1 MMPLRVLIVD
11 DEAPARR
18 RLAQLLGDIVDQLP
32 TVITG
37 EAKDG
42 QQALEWLAEN
52 QVDVALVD
60 INMPR
65 VDGLQLALH
74 LMRQPMS
81 PAVIFVTAYDQYAVK
96 AFDLSATDYLLKP
109 VKAER
114 LLTALGKV
122 RVDPARGVT
131 AARAALAQLAPQG
144 RHALRCLERGRVVL
158 IPIEDVIYLRAELK
172 YVTVRTAAGEHLL
185 EESLTQL
192 ETEFSDRFV
201 RAHRNC
207 LVARAALAGY
217 EKEES
222 GREGEGAWL
231 LVLRG
236 LDERIPV
243 SRRQWPTVKGL
254 FKA

>member
-1 MMPLRVLIVD
+1 MSLRVLIVD

-18 RLAQLLGDIVDQLP
+18 RLSQLLEDIALDLP
-32 TVITG
+32 TTVVA

-52 QVDVALVD
+52 EADVALVD
-60 INMPR
+60 IRMPR

-74 LMRQPMS
+74 LMQQPQA

-96 AFDLSATDYLLKP
+96 AFDLAATDYLLKP

-114 LLTALGKV
+114 LRMALA
-122 RVDPARGVT
+122 RVQTNPVQALSS
-131 AARAALAQLAPQG
+131 ARAALDQLAPHG
-144 RHALRCLERGRVVL
+144 RSALRCLERGRVVL
-158 IPIEDVIYLRAELK
+158 IPIVDVIYLRAELK

-192 ETEFSDRFV
+192 ELEFGERFV

-207 LVARAALAGY
+207 LVARDALHGY
-217 EKEES
+217 ERDGDDS
-222 GREGEGAWL
+222 EGEGRWL
-231 LVLRG
+231 LSLRG
-236 LDERIPV
+236 LEEKIPV
-243 SRRQWPTVKGL
+243 SRRQWQQVKSL
-254 FKA
+254 FKG

>member
-1 MMPLRVLIVD
+1 MSLRVLIVD

-18 RLAQLLGDIVDQLP
+18 RLSQLLEDIADDLP
-32 TVITG
+32 TTVVA

-52 QVDVALVD
+52 EADVALVD
-60 INMPR
+60 IRMPR

-74 LMRQPMS
+74 LMQQPQA

-96 AFDLSATDYLLKP
+96 AFDLAATDYLLKP

-114 LLTALGKV
+114 LRMALARV
-122 RVDPARGVT
+122 RANPVQAFSAT
-131 AARAALAQLAPQG
+131 RAALDQLAPLG
-144 RHALRCLERGRVVL
+144 RSALRCLERGRVVL
-158 IPIEDVIYLRAELK
+158 IPIADVIYLRAELK

-192 ETEFSDRFV
+192 ELEFGERFV

-207 LVARAALAGY
+207 LVARDALQGY
-217 EKEES
+217 ERDGDDS
-222 GREGEGAWL
+222 EGEGRWL
-231 LVLRG
+231 LSLRG
-236 LDERIPV
+236 LDGKIPV
-243 SRRQWPTVKGL
+243 SRRQWPQVKSL
-254 FKA
+254 FKG